1 MPRRRRR
8 CCGGAGV
15 VGVRVVGVRVVSVR
29 VVGVR
34 VVGVRVVGVRC
45 SVSEEV
51 GADFFESEEG
61 LEECV
66 QVARRALVRQP
77 RPWLR
82 WRTQCPPVHR
92 QVLAMRVGVRSGE
105 RGARLKS
112 LGEETLRAA
121 VRTPAPPHRAPRS
134 GRREQRKLESARA
147 DWNWL

>member
-8 CCGGAGV
+8 CCGGAG
-15 VGVRVVGVRVVSVR
+15 
-29 VVGVR
+29 

-105 RGARLKS
+105 RGARLES

-121 VRTPAPPHRAPRS
+121 VRTPAPPHRTGRQGAAAGS
-134 GRREQRKLESARA
+134 SASSNRRELIGIEALVLLTRV
-147 DWNWL
+147 